1 MRTYARLLITAAVVS
16 CVAVAIVR
24 ATPIVGVLVKAFLSS
39 GSTND
44 EIMLHV
50 RVPLPPPA
58 NTTSQ
63 EDPQEWTAKLYT
75 SGPTTIAVQDVV
87 FAPGGHTGWHSHPG
101 ILLSSV
107 ISGSMEW
114 YDAQCNKHVYNPGDS
129 LTESTQTHYV
139 RTLGTADVHFQV
151 TYVLAKGQPW
161 RIDQPAPACAAAAG
175 LD

>member
-1 MRTYARLLITAAVVS
+1 MRSRTLLFIAAALIICCAITIAH
-16 CVAVAIVR
+16 
-24 ATPIVGVLVKAFLSS
+24 ATPIVGVLVKTFLSS
-39 GSTND
+39 GSTNE

-50 RVPLPPPA
+50 RVPLPP
-58 NTTSQ
+58 TDG
-63 EDPQEWTAKLYT
+63 EDQDGDWTAKLYT

-114 YDAQCNKHVYNPGDS
+114 YDSQCNKHVYKPGDS
-129 LTESTQTHYV
+129 LTENTQTHYV
-139 RTLGTADVHFQV
+139 RTLGTDNVHFMV

-161 RIDQPAPACAAAAG
+161 RIDQPAPACAAALG